1 MGVTGSVLRVNGSVV
16 EATAMHGAGML
27 EIVAVGERGLPGE
40 VIAVDGERATIQV
53 YEYTGGLTP
62 GEPVV
67 GSGLPL
73 SAELGPGLL
82 GGVFDGMLR
91 SLATA
96 PAFLTGGAGAVS
108 LPRDRSWPFAPSASA
123 GRDVAPGDE
132 LGSVPE
138 TTAIA
143 HRIVVP
149 PGLAGRLD
157 WIAPAG
163 DYAVEAPIARIGEAE
178 VTLVQRWPV
187 RVARPYAERIEA
199 GAPLVTGQRVLDLLY
214 PIAQGS
220 TAAVPGGFGTGK
232 TMMLQQIAKWCDADV
247 IVYIACGERG
257 NELADVLHEL
267 RSLVDPRDERP
278 LLERTVL
285 IANTSNMP
293 VMAREASIHAGLTVA
308 EYYRDMGLDAVVIAD
323 STSRWAEALRE
334 LASRTDELP
343 AEEGYPARLS
353 SAIAAFY
360 ARAGRVRT
368 LGGDEGS
375 VTILGAV
382 SPPGNDL
389 TEPVTAHTRRS
400 VRCVWSLDRDLAYAR
415 HYPAVTWR
423 DSSSRDAE
431 ALALWHLG
439 EGDEDWSERRRRAVA
454 LLDEADRRQVVA
466 DLVGAAS
473 LPARER
479 LTLWAA
485 RLLRD
490 LVLRQSALNPN
501 EAYCGP
507 AKGASLLRLA
517 LAAYDAC
524 LALAD
529 RGVEPGAI
537 EALGYGD
544 ALRARD
550 ESAPGDAAAV
560 DAAHVELLA
569 HLEALA

>member
-16 EATAMHGAGML
+16 EAAGMHGAGML

-40 VIAVDGERATIQV
+40 VIAVDGDRATIQV

-62 GEPVV
+62 GEPVR

-91 SLATA
+91 SLASA
-96 PAFLTGGAGAVS
+96 PDFLAGGAVSES
-108 LPRDRSWPFAPSASA
+108 LPRDRRWQFTAAAAA
-123 GRDVAPGDE
+123 GGPVAAGGL
-132 LGSVPE
+132 LGTIAE
-138 TTAIA
+138 TPAVE
-143 HRIVVP
+143 HRVLVP
-149 PGLAGRLD
+149 PGVEGTLD
-157 WIAPAG
+157 WIAPSG
-163 DYAVEAPIARIGEAE
+163 SYTVEEPIARIDGAE
-178 VTLVQRWPV
+178 ISLLQRWPV
-187 RVARPYAERIEA
+187 RTPRPHGERLEA
-199 GAPLVTGQRVLDLLY
+199 DVQLITGQRVLDLLY
-214 PIAQGS
+214 PIAHGS

-232 TMMLQQIAKWCDADV
+232 TMVLQQIAKWCDADV
-247 IVYIACGERG
+247 IVYVACGERG

-267 RSLVDPRDERP
+267 RSLVDPRDGRP

-308 EYYRDMGLDAVVIAD
+308 EHFRDMGHDVVVIAD

-353 SAIAAFY
+353 SSIAAFY

-368 LGGDEGS
+368 LGGDDGS

-389 TEPVTAHTRRS
+389 TEPVTAHTRRA

-423 DSSSRDAE
+423 DSSSRDAD
-431 ALALWHLG
+431 ALARWH
-439 EGDEDWSERRRRAVA
+439 ESKGDPVWSERRRSAVS
-454 LLDEADRRQVVA
+454 LLGEADRRQVVA
-466 DLVGAAS
+466 DLVGVAS
-473 LPARER
+473 LPAGER

-485 RLLRD
+485 RILRE

-501 EAYCGP
+501 EVFCGP
-507 AKGASLLRLA
+507 AKQAALLRLA
-517 LAAYDAC
+517 LDVHDTC
-524 LALAD
+524 RVLVRD
-529 RGVEPGAI
+529 GVEPAAI
-537 EALGYGD
+537 EALGFGD
-544 ALRARD
+544 AIRARD
-550 ESAPGDAAAV
+550 ESGPDDAAAV
-560 DAAHVELLA
+560 DEVRVALVER
-569 HLEALA
+569 LEGLR

>member
-1 MGVTGSVLRVNGSVV
+1 MGVTGRVLRVNGSVV
-16 EATAMHGAGML
+16 EATEMHGAGML

-40 VIAVDGERATIQV
+40 VIAIEGDRATIQV

-62 GEPVV
+62 GEPVL

-91 SLATA
+91 SLGTA
-96 PAFLTGGAGAVS
+96 PEFLAGGAVAESLSRSATWAFTPVAVAGGEVLTGG
-108 LPRDRSWPFAPSASA
+108 L
-123 GRDVAPGDE
+123 
-132 LGSVPE
+132 LGTVPE
-138 TTAIA
+138 TPAVE
-143 HRIVVP
+143 HRVLVP
-149 PGLAGRLD
+149 PGVSGVLE
-157 WIAPAG
+157 WIAPAAEYG
-163 DYAVEAPIARIGEAE
+163 VEAPIARIAGAE
-178 VTLVQRWPV
+178 ITLVQRWPV
-187 RVARPYAERIEA
+187 REPRPHGERLEA
-199 GAPLVTGQRVLDLLY
+199 DVQLITGQRVLDLLY
-214 PIAQGS
+214 PVAHGS

-247 IVYIACGERG
+247 IVYVACGERG

-267 RSLVDPRDERP
+267 RSLVDPRDGRP

-308 EYYRDMGLDAVVIAD
+308 EHYRDMGHDVVVIAD

-353 SAIAAFY
+353 SSIAAFY

-368 LGGDEGS
+368 LGGGDGS

-389 TEPVTAHTRRS
+389 TEPVTAHTRRA

-431 ALALWHLG
+431 ALARWHAG
-439 EGDEDWSERRRRAVA
+439 RGDPEWSEHRRRAIT

-466 DLVGAAS
+466 DLVGTAS
-473 LPARER
+473 LPPGER
-479 LTLWAA
+479 MTLWGA
-485 RLLRD
+485 RILRE

-501 EAYCGP
+501 EAFCGP
-507 AKGASLLRLA
+507 AKQAALLRLA
-517 LAAYDAC
+517 LDTHDAC
-524 LALAD
+524 RALAD
-529 RGVEPGAI
+529 AGVDPAAI
-537 EALGYGD
+537 EALGFAG
-544 ALRARD
+544 AMRARD
-550 ESAPGDAAAV
+550 DSGPDDGAAV
-560 DAAHVELLA
+560 DAARVELLA
-569 HLEALA
+569 NLEALR